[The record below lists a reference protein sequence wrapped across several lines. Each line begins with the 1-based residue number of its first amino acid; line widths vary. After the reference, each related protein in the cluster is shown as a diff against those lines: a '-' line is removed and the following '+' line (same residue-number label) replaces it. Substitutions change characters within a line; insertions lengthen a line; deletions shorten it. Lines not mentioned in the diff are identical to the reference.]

1 MSQILLSW
9 ALRAEAAAA
18 GFGPMEVADE
28 LDGSVL
34 QSAQW
39 ARDELGGRPHT

>member
-1 MSQILLSW
+1 MSQILLSL
-9 ALRAEAAAA
+9 APEAEAAA

-28 LDGSVL
+28 LDDSVP